1 MTAAEETRPPIPR
14 ATYRLQLHKAFGFT
28 AAAALAAYLEALG
41 VSHVYASPFLKAKP
55 GSMHGYDIVDHLLL
69 NPELGTTADFEAM
82 VGAFRAHG
90 LGLILDF
97 VPNHM
102 GIGGADNVLWLDV
115 LEFGRSSPWAGWFDI
130 DWYPDNPAL
139 HGKLLVPILGDQ
151 YGLELEAGKLV
162 LKFDAETGS
171 FAVWAYDT
179 HKLPISPRDYKQIL
193 GDAELRLTKL
203 GARFAALAGVAPD
216 LGADAAKLKRELVAL
231 VRNDG
236 EASRAIEA
244 SVASFNG
251 RPGEA
256 ASWEQLE
263 ALIARQNWRAAHHRV
278 AGDEINYRRFFNIN
292 ELAGLR
298 MERDDVFDHAHRLVL
313 ALVRDG
319 SLQGLRLDH
328 IDGLLDPKAYLDRLR
343 YETGPNC
350 FIVVEKILM
359 NHEYLRSSWPIQGT
373 TGYDFLNLLFGLFI
387 DPAQEAA
394 FTKIYGD
401 FAGDDLCSYE
411 NIIRASKERVLE
423 NELASELSTLGR
435 DAARVARQ
443 TSRTADFTRSLLQRA
458 LKAIVACF
466 PVYRSYLDSTSD
478 PDEADKRDLAWAV
491 AHARRVDAAID
502 PSVFDFLHR
511 LLSGE
516 LGSERG
522 FDKAT
527 IIRLAM
533 RVQQY
538 TGPVMAKG
546 VEDTAFYRYNRFVA
560 LNEVG
565 GRPDVF
571 GVSIAAWHN
580 ANLTRVRGW
589 PSTMLATATH
599 DTKRGEDTR
608 ARLAALSE
616 LPDEW
621 SRAVTALSRILR
633 ARLGDVEG
641 SAPPDRN
648 DEYLFFQLLVG
659 AWPLEFLTA
668 EGMTPDRLREYGA
681 RLEQAMIKSLREA
694 KQHSSWILQDM
705 AYENAVVHLVREA
718 LDPDRSSHFLEA
730 CTSLVARLAP
740 LGLRN
745 SLVQTVLKLT
755 SPGVPDVYQGT
766 ELWDFSL
773 VDPDNRR
780 PVDYEVRQRILA
792 ELGPRLAA
800 DRLGEMTRLM
810 ENWQDGAIKLA
821 VIASI
826 LAFRRDH
833 SALFERGAYEAL
845 SAAGEGAD
853 MVCAFARQFEAEAV
867 LVCAARFPARLEREG
882 MNASLELPA
891 WAQEHAWRDL
901 LTGRRIEPAQRLELG
916 PLLSPLPVM
925 VLTRA
930 DA

>member
-1 MTAAEETRPPIPR
+1 
-14 ATYRLQLHKAFGFT
+14 LQLHKDFGFP
-28 AAAALAAYLEALG
+28 AAGSLAAYLQDLG

-55 GSMHGYDIVDHLLL
+55 GSAHGYDIVDHLQL
-69 NPELGTTADFEAM
+69 NPELGTAADFEAM

-102 GIGGADNVLWLDV
+102 GIGGADNPLWLDV
-115 LEFGRSSPWAGWFDI
+115 LEFGRHSAWAPWFDI
-130 DWYPDNPAL
+130 DWHPDNPAL
-139 HGKLLVPILGDQ
+139 HGKLLVPVLGDQ
-151 YGLELEAGKLV
+151 YGVELEAGKLV
-162 LKFDAETGS
+162 LKFDATAGS

-179 HKLPISPRDYKQIL
+179 HQLPIFPRDYKQIL
-193 GDAELRLTKL
+193 GEAEPRLAKL
-203 GARFAALAGVAPD
+203 GARFGALAGVAPD
-216 LGADAAKLKRELVAL
+216 LGPEAAKLKLDLAAL
-231 VRNDG
+231 VRDDA
-236 EASRAIEA
+236 EAFSAVEAAVATFEGRA
-244 SVASFNG
+244 
-251 RPGEA
+251 GEA
-256 ASWEQLE
+256 ASFAPLE
-263 ALIARQNWRAAHHRV
+263 ALVARQNWRAAHHRV

-313 ALVRDG
+313 ALVADG
-319 SLQGLRLDH
+319 TLQGLRLDH
-328 IDGLLDPKAYLDRLR
+328 IDGLLDPKAYLEQLR
-343 YETGPNC
+343 RAAGPGC

-359 NHEYLRSSWPIQGT
+359 NHEHLRSSWPIQGT
-373 TGYDFLNLLFGLFI
+373 TGYDFLNLLLGLFI

-394 FTKIYGD
+394 FDTLYAD
-401 FAGDDLCSYE
+401 FAGDDFSSYE
-411 NIIRASKERVLE
+411 AVVRASKMRVLE

-435 DAARVARQ
+435 EAARIARQ
-443 TSRTADFTRSLLQRA
+443 TSRTADFTRSLLQRG

-466 PVYRSYLDSTSD
+466 PVYRCYLDKACE
-478 PDEADKRDLAWAV
+478 PDDADKRDLAWAV
-491 AHARRVDAAID
+491 AHARRMDAAID

-511 LLSGE
+511 LLGGE
-516 LGSERG
+516 LGVDDG

-527 IIRLAM
+527 IVGFAM

-565 GRPDVF
+565 GRPEAF
-571 GVSIAAWHN
+571 GVSLAAWHN
-580 ANLTRVRGW
+580 ANIARVRSS
-589 PSTMLATATH
+589 PASMLATATH

-641 SAPPDRN
+641 SGPPDRN

-659 AWPLEFLTA
+659 TWPLEFLA
-668 EGMTPDRLREYGA
+668 EGGMTPDRLRDYSA

-694 KQHSSWILQDM
+694 KHHSSWILQDTD
-705 AYENAVVHLVREA
+705 YESGVVRFVREA
-718 LDPDRSSHFLEA
+718 LDPDRSSRFLEA
-730 CTSLVARLAP
+730 CASLVARIAP
-740 LGLRN
+740 SGIRN
-745 SLVQTVLKLT
+745 SLAQTVLKLT
-755 SPGVPDVYQGT
+755 APGVPDLYQGT

-780 PVDYEVRQRILA
+780 PVDYEARRKLLT

-800 DRLGEMTRLM
+800 DRLGEMARLM
-810 ENWQDGAIKLA
+810 EQGHDGAVKLA
-821 VIASI
+821 VIVSI

-833 SALFERGAYEAL
+833 ADLFERGGYEAL
-845 SAAGEGAD
+845 SIAGESAD
-853 MVCAFARQFEAEAV
+853 SVVAFARQFEADAII
-867 LVCAARFPARLEREG
+867 VCAARFPARLDREG
-882 MNASLELPA
+882 PRAWLELPS
-891 WAQEHAWRDL
+891 WAQEHDWHDL
-901 LTGRRIEPAQRLELG
+901 LTGRRIDPSQRLELA
-916 PLLSPLPVM
+916 PLLAPLPAM
-925 VLTRA
+925 VLARR
-930 DA
+930 